1 MSVQRSDV
9 QEHLSRILAEE
20 ARLLGEF
27 ELVLRQETD
36 VVRSDDTQAIQRI
49 GADRHRYVDT
59 LTRLDAERADACRMF
74 SFGSG
79 GGALDRLFRW
89 ADPSGALHR
98 QWASNLE
105 LARRCKALNDQNG
118 AIVAAKLGRVQQ
130 LLGKL
135 RGVSPP
141 PVYSAKGARYGNL
154 GLRDLGRA

>member
-1 MSVQRSDV
+1 MSVQPTDV
-9 QEHLSRILAEE
+9 HEHLSRILAEE

-27 ELVLRQETD
+27 ELVLAQETQ
-36 VVRSDDTQAIQRI
+36 VVRGDDTQAIQNI
-49 GADRHRYVDT
+49 GADRQRYVDT

-74 SFGSG
+74 SFGNG
-79 GGALDRLFRW
+79 RGALERLFQW
-89 ADPSGALHR
+89 ADPRGGLQR
-98 QWASNLE
+98 QWTANLD

-135 RGVSPP
+135 RGTSPP
-141 PVYSAKGARYGNL
+141 PVYSPKGARYGNL

>member
-1 MSVQRSDV
+1 MTVQRRDV
-9 QEHLSRILAEE
+9 HEHLTRILSEE

-27 ELVLRQETD
+27 EAVLRQETQ
-36 VVRSDDTQAIQRI
+36 VLRGEDTQAIQRI
-49 GADRHRYVDT
+49 GGNRQRYVDA
-59 LTRLDAERADACRMF
+59 LTRLDAERADTCRMF

-79 GGALDRLFRW
+79 RGALDRLFEW
-89 ADPSGALHR
+89 ADPSAALR
-98 QWASNLE
+98 LKWSSNLD

-135 RGVSPP
+135 RGASPP
-141 PVYSAKGARYGNL
+141 PVYTAKGARYGNL

>member
-9 QEHLSRILAEE
+9 HQHLTRILAEE
-20 ARLLGEF
+20 AQLLGEF
-27 ELVLRQETD
+27 ETVLQQETD
-36 VVRSDDTQAIQRI
+36 VLRGDDAEAIQRI
-49 GADRHRYVDT
+49 GGNRHRYVDA
-59 LTRLDAERADACRMF
+59 LTRLDAERADSCRMF

-79 GGALDRLFRW
+79 RGAVERLIEW
-89 ADPSGALHR
+89 ADPSAALR
-98 QWASNLE
+98 LQWSSNLE

-135 RGVSPP
+135 RGATPP
-141 PVYSAKGARYGNL
+141 PVYNAKGSRYGNL

>member
-9 QEHLSRILAEE
+9 HEHLRRILAEE
-20 ARLLGEF
+20 ARLLGEL
-27 ELVLRQETD
+27 ELLLQQETE
-36 VVRSDDTQAIQRI
+36 VVRGDDIQAIQRI
-49 GADRHRYVDT
+49 GGDRQRCVDA
-59 LTRLDAERADACRMF
+59 LTRLEAERADACHMF

-79 GGALDRLFRW
+79 RGALERLFQW
-89 ADPSGALHR
+89 ADASGALHG

-105 LARRCKALNDQNG
+105 LARRCKGINDQNG
-118 AIVAAKLGRVQQ
+118 AIVAAKLRHVQQ

-135 RGVSPP
+135 RGTSPP